1 VVGGVLFDACRSVF
15 SPCQMHS
22 RIAFVPN
29 SVRYIRP
36 GQRSSATH
44 LGGWS
49 RRVWIKLENLSAA
62 LEADEKETD
71 R

>member
-1 VVGGVLFDACRSVF
+1 
-15 SPCQMHS
+15 MHS

-49 RRVWIKLENLSAA
+49 RRVWIKLENLSVA